1 MLTLAMILREEMVT
15 YGVIGKELAAAAC
28 LAPSTLSEYLTGSRP
43 IPKDREGELV
53 EVLNSPRAS
62 EERCTDCKGNLFP
75 TRYLDEIDNHPI
87 VALDKLVEE
96 AEEIIN
102 VAKEARKTMINK
114 RHGYKFAGTND
125 LTITSF
131 EDEVADLI
139 TCSKTLLIK
148 LQEWYNRPVV
158 ETMRRHIKKLEQS
171 GYCSV
176 KRKSPLCKVD

>member
-1 MLTLAMILREEMVT
+1 MSLAMVLCEEIDIRGMSR
-15 YGVIGKELAAAAC
+15 KDLAAAAC
-28 LAPSTLSEYLTGSRP
+28 LASSTLSEYLTGSRP
-43 IPKDREGELV
+43 IPKAREGELV

-62 EERCTDCKGNLFP
+62 EERCTNCKGNLFP

-102 VAKEARKTMINK
+102 VAKDTRKAMLNR
-114 RHGYKFAGTND
+114 RHGYKFAREDD
-125 LTITSF
+125 LTVTSF
-131 EDEVADLI
+131 ENEVADLI

-148 LQEWYNRPVV
+148 LQEWYDRPVD

-176 KRKSPLCKVD
+176 KRKTPLCKVD